1 LDLEKLN
8 NIYFLGIGGIGMS
21 ALARYFNQK
30 GVKVCGYD
38 KTPTGLTAKLE
49 EEGIEI
55 HFDDDIRKIPANPGL
70 VVYTPAIPSDL
81 AELIYLRNSGVRIRK
96 RAEILG
102 LLSRQKKTIAV
113 SGTHGKTTISTM
125 IAHLMTQSVKGCN
138 AFLGGISKNY
148 NTNFLSSSKSEW
160 LVVEADEYDK
170 SFLQLEPEI
179 AVITAAD
186 ADHLDIY
193 GDINT
198 MKATYK
204 LFAGQVKPGGKLLIK
219 KGIGLNLERL
229 KNATLSEYSLDE
241 KADYYAGNIRSK
253 DLGFIFDFFAPGQTI
268 TDVELRLPGLI
279 NLENAVA
286 ALSVA
291 VMAGLKEEEIKAA
304 LPGFTGNERRF
315 DIQFRSKNR
324 VYIDD
329 YAHHPEELKG
339 VISSVRNLFP
349 GKKILG
355 IFQPHL
361 YSRTKDFA
369 DGFAKSLAMLDS
381 VILLPVY
388 PAREKPIAGVDSAM
402 ILRRMISDS
411 KQLCNKDDI
420 PLVLLDKDFDILLT
434 LGAGDIDQLVNP
446 IKSFLNEIR
455 C

>member
-1 LDLEKLN
+1 
-8 NIYFLGIGGIGMS
+8 
-21 ALARYFNQK
+21 
-30 GVKVCGYD
+30 
-38 KTPTGLTAKLE
+38 
-49 EEGIEI
+49 
-55 HFDDDIRKIPANPGL
+55 
-70 VVYTPAIPSDL
+70 
-81 AELIYLRNSGVRIRK
+81 
-96 RAEILG
+96 
-102 LLSRQKKTIAV
+102 
-113 SGTHGKTTISTM
+113 
-125 IAHLMTQSVKGCN
+125 
-138 AFLGGISKNY
+138 
-148 NTNFLSSSKSEW
+148 
-160 LVVEADEYDK
+160 
-170 SFLQLEPEI
+170 
-179 AVITAAD
+179 VITAAD

-198 MKATYK
+198 MKATYR

-291 VMAGLKEEEIKAA
+291 VMAGLKEEELTAA